1 MVAGQALATRRLAMH
16 GRRAATSRA
25 AALVAVLAA
34 VLTTAAPSIAN
45 GASITPDYAR
55 EDRWAQE
62 IVPSVITG
70 DAVYLDTPSRSRVL
84 ALFAEP
90 DRVVGN
96 AKGAVV
102 IVHGLGVHPDWGLIG
117 ALRTGLV
124 DVGLATLSVQMPVL
138 ASDAPPNDYPAVFGA
153 ANERLAA
160 AIAFLRARK
169 YDHVVI
175 VSHSLGSAM
184 VDGFLARP
192 SAPRIDGW
200 VTIGMQ
206 GDFTALTNE
215 PVLDVTAEND
225 LPQVR
230 TSIARRETQLRHD
243 GCSRHVVIAG
253 ADHFMNGH
261 YRDLLAAVEPFVL
274 RAVASRCR

>member
-1 MVAGQALATRRLAMH
+1 MVAGHVRARRRVALH
-16 GRRAATSRA
+16 GRSAVT
-25 AALVAVLAA
+25 LLAVLGAC
-34 VLTTAAPSIAN
+34 TCGIAS
-45 GASITPDYAR
+45 GASIAPDFAR
-55 EDRWAQE
+55 EDRWAKE
-62 IVPSVITG
+62 IVPAIVTG
-70 DAVYLDTPSRSRVL
+70 DAVYLDTLSRPHVL

-90 DRVVGN
+90 EHFAAN
-96 AKGAVV
+96 TKGAAV

-124 DVGLATLSVQMPVL
+124 DGGVATLSVQMPVL
-138 ASDAPPNDYPAVFGA
+138 ASDAPPNDYPAIFGA

-160 AIAFLRARK
+160 AIAFLRARQ

-184 VDGFLARP
+184 TDAFLAKP
-192 SAPRIDGW
+192 SAPRIDAW
-200 VTIGMQ
+200 VSIGMQ

-243 GCSRHVVIAG
+243 GCSGHVTIAG
-253 ADHFMNGH
+253 ADHFMDRH

-274 RAVASRCR
+274 RALASRCR

>member
-1 MVAGQALATRRLAMH
+1 MVAGRAHTAGRFTSRLRGATVRLAT
-16 GRRAATSRA
+16 
-25 AALVAVLAA
+25 VVLAICA
-34 VLTTAAPSIAN
+34 CG
-45 GASITPDYAR
+45 GASSAPITPDYAR

-62 IVPSVITG
+62 VVPSVVTG
-70 DAVYLDTPSRSRVL
+70 DAVYLDTPSHARVL

-90 DRVVGN
+90 ERVTGST
-96 AKGAVV
+96 KGAAV
-102 IVHGLGVHPDWGLIG
+102 IVHGLGLHPDWGLIG

-124 DVGLATLSVQMPVL
+124 DVGVATLSVQMPVL
-138 ASDAPPNDYPAVFGA
+138 ASDALPNDYPAVFGA

-169 YDHVVI
+169 FDHIVI

-184 VDGFLARP
+184 VDAFLAGP

-206 GDFTALTNE
+206 GDFSALTNE

-230 TSIARRETQLRHD
+230 TSFARRETQLRHD
-243 GCSRHVVIAG
+243 ACSRHVLIPD
-253 ADHFMNGH
+253 ADHFMNSH
-261 YRDLLAAVEPFVL
+261 YRDLLAAVEPFVV
-274 RAVASRCR
+274 RALATRCR